1 MRSAGGR
8 VMDDG
13 SSGVAVSVSLLS
25 LRLVFLERGG
35 DFALGILFGGLFY
48 FFTWR

>member
-25 LRLVFLERGG
+25 CASCVFGEGR
-35 DFALGILFGGLFY
+35 
-48 FFTWR
+48 